1 MSCLSDILPPQEAHV
16 VRTVLTGIRN
26 WCVAHGEAPEEA
38 QTHAALDA
46 TTWVHAFLD
55 GTLEVVAIEPIVIK
69 EDPRTTAYRQMR
81 LGGEAA

>member
-1 MSCLSDILPPQEAHV
+1 MSPRLSDLLPPQESHV
-16 VRTVLTGIRN
+16 VHTVLGAVRN
-26 WCVAHGEAPEEA
+26 WCDAHGEAPEDA

-55 GTLEVVAIEPIVIK
+55 GTLEVVAIEPIVAR

-81 LGGEAA
+81 LAG